1 MTLFSMQDKGSFS
14 SFRARLGWVQEMA
27 KPFKADWRHYAALI
41 LISALAGGMVGASL
55 TNSLSKQPALLFEDF
70 YTVETAVS
78 VSPSDFIADLQV
90 GKTDGLLVDLRA
102 PSEYAAGHLV
112 TAVNVPAIQ
121 MDSNRLLA
129 AFQQLPKDKPVITY
143 CYSSYCMLSRHVGKA
158 LADKGIFVQHLTAGW
173 YEINRDLNAFVVTG
187 PNPGTLDA
195 NQLQASTA
203 CSVNA
208 GGEFRC

>member
-1 MTLFSMQDKGSFS
+1 
-14 SFRARLGWVQEMA
+14 MA

-90 GKTDGLLVDLRA
+90 GKTD
-102 PSEYAAGHLV
+102 
-112 TAVNVPAIQ
+112 AIQ